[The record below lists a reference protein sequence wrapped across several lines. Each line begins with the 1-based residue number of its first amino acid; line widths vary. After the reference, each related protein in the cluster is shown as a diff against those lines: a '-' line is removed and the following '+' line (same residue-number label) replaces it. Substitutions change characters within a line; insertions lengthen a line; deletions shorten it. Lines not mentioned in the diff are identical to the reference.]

1 MADIAPLILSVDDD
15 PDISSLLRMMLE
27 AEGYRVRTFHDGREA
42 LAELDAGHVK
52 PDLILLDLDMP
63 IMNGYEICESLQAR
77 PDWALIPIVFLTA
90 SGGQA
95 NRLKAFQLGA
105 VGFLDKP
112 VDPATLGPQIARFL
126 EVRQKWQASFVSAET
141 PAEAPPEAK
150 AETAPDLP
158 ATGKTVTGKAAQNA
172 HLPAVRSGFSGF
184 KQFLAE
190 QTNFVLPEQLKPEQ
204 LYDQAAN
211 QGLMPEQLAKL
222 IAVWSHGEY
231 LENFEPDGLKLG
243 VLPTPFCRKYHVVPI
258 SENGQTAFII
268 SNPFYMEL
276 DDILRRYGRSKRY
289 LAEPARVESLLSG
302 RGLVAKRPG
311 SSQNLEQIA
320 DEVQARYQPT
330 EPEQLEIETGGDENA
345 APLIRLVNR
354 LIENAYHQHASDIHI
369 EPGEKDVVVRYRVDG
384 ELRIVS
390 RLQPASLIQPI
401 AARLKVMSN
410 LNIAE
415 KRLPQ
420 DGRIVFSE
428 HGNRQIDVDLRVATA
443 PMNYGEKIVMR
454 LIDKQ
459 KSSLPL
465 EALGFS
471 QRNLEQY
478 RIQLQNPYGM
488 ILHVGPTG
496 SGKSMTL
503 YAALNELSR
512 PEINIQTAEDP
523 IEYTLPGINQLQV
536 KSEIGLTFARAL
548 RAYLRQDPDVILV
561 GEIRDH
567 ETAEVALEAALTG
580 HLLLSTLH
588 TNDAAATLLRFVEM
602 GMEPYLVSASVVMIC
617 AQRLLRRLCVH
628 CRQPGESTPEQKHLL
643 GWPAERSLIL
653 YWPQGCQ
660 HCEGAGYRGR
670 IGVHE
675 LLVPGDT
682 MRQALSREGISAED
696 LKKLAVGAGMTTLF
710 WDGVDKA
717 VQGLT
722 SLEEVCAKVRVD
734 EFDSR
739 PAWWHEQVGS

>member
-1 MADIAPLILSVDDD
+1 MSQAPPLIMSVDDSE
-15 PDISSLLRMMLE
+15 DITSLLRMMLE
-27 AEGYRVRTFHDGREA
+27 AEGYRVKTFNEGQLA
-42 LAELDAGHVK
+42 LAELESGRLA

-63 IMNGYEICESLQAR
+63 TMNGYEVCEKLQER
-77 PDWALIPIVFLTA
+77 PDWALIPVVFLTA

-112 VDPATLGPQIARFL
+112 VDPDALPSQIQRFL
-126 EVRQKWQASFVSAET
+126 EVRQKWKQSFTPTADGPEVASEVK
-141 PAEAPPEAK
+141 PAS
-150 AETAPDLP
+150 TR
-158 ATGKTVTGKAAQNA
+158 V
-172 HLPAVRSGFSGF
+172 PAVRSGFSGF
-184 KQFLAE
+184 KHFLGE
-190 QTNFVLPEQLKPEQ
+190 QTSCVLPEQLKPEQ
-204 LYDQAAN
+204 LYDQAAD
-211 QGLMPEQLAKL
+211 QGLLPEQLARL
-222 IAVWSHGEY
+222 IAAWSQTEF
-231 LENFEPDGLKLG
+231 LEAFEPDGLKLG
-243 VLPTPFCRKYHVVPI
+243 VLPTPFCRKYQVVPI
-258 SENGQTAFII
+258 GFEGKPAFIL

-276 DDILRRYGRSKRY
+276 DDILQRYGRGKRY
-289 LAEPARVESLLSG
+289 IAPPRLVESLLSG
-302 RGLVAKRPG
+302 RGLAAVTQG
-311 SSQNLEQIA
+311 ESQNLEQIA
-320 DEVQARYQPT
+320 GELQARYQPV
-330 EPEQLEIETGGDENA
+330 EPEQLEIKDGGDENA

-354 LIENAYHQHASDIHI
+354 LIENAWRQHASDIHI
-369 EPGEKDVVVRYRVDG
+369 EPGEKEVVVRYRVDG
-384 ELRIVS
+384 ELRVVS

-428 HGNRQIDVDLRVATA
+428 HGNRQVDVDLRVATA

-471 QRNLEQY
+471 ERNLQQY

-536 KSEIGLTFARAL
+536 KPEIGLTFARAL

-628 CRQPGESTPEQKHLL
+628 CRQPGAATPEQKALL
-643 GWPAERSLIL
+643 GWPLEHELIL
-653 YWPQGCQ
+653 YWSQGCQ
-660 HCEGAGYRGR
+660 HCDGSGYRGR

-675 LLVPGDT
+675 LLIPGDA
-682 MRQALSREGISAED
+682 MRQALGREGISAED
-696 LKKLAVGAGMTTLF
+696 LKKLAVKEGMTTLF

-722 SLEEVCAKVRVD
+722 SLEEVCAKVRLD

-739 PAWWHEQVGS
+739 PAWWRERVG